1 MKSSSI
7 HQSSHA
13 AENTPPSCLAV
24 DWHTACILH
33 TQPGGKD
40 NMQKTESN
48 IRSEQ
53 HLDVCILEKE
63 TQEMKEVLTRS
74 MPSFYKRAY
83 RYLDSAADAEDA
95 VQDALLSACQHL
107 DQFKGQSKMSTWLT
121 TIVINSAL
129 TKLRRRPRQ
138 IHMSLDD
145 QFGEEPGYCVSDRLA
160 DHRPSPEDECIKSD
174 LHGHLMHFVEELPPS
189 LNKAFRLRDLDGMT
203 ISEAAQVLGV
213 ADVTVKAQVSRAR
226 ARLKHLA
233 GDALDSKSRLAST
246 SVIDQRK

>member
-1 MKSSSI
+1 M
-7 HQSSHA
+7 
-13 AENTPPSCLAV
+13 EE
-24 DWHTACILH
+24 
-33 TQPGGKD
+33 TQ
-40 NMQKTESN
+40 SN
-48 IRSEQ
+48 IGSEQ
-53 HLDVCILEKE
+53 HFDVYIRERE
-63 TQEMKEVLTRS
+63 TQEMKDVLTRS

-83 RYLDSAADAEDA
+83 RYLGNAADAEDA

-160 DHRPSPEDECIKSD
+160 DQRSSPEDECIKSD

-189 LNKAFRLRDLDGMT
+189 LNKAFQLCDLDEMT
-203 ISEAAQVLGV
+203 TSEAAHVLGV
-213 ADVTVKAQVSRAR
+213 AEVTVKAQVSRAR
-226 ARLKHLA
+226 ARLKHLLGEA
-233 GDALDSKSRLAST
+233 VDSKRRST
-246 SVIDQRK
+246 STSAIDQRK